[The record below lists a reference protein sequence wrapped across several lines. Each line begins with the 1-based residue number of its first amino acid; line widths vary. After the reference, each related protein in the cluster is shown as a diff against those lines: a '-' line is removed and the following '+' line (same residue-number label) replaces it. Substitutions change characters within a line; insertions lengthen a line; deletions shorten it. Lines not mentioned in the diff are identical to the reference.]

1 MPIKQGFHDIIIE
14 EGGKKEWSAID
25 DLNRSSHDCGTLP
38 AFLKTASFCRTA
50 LKLPNPWSSLCDVG
64 KMGHLFIM
72 GLTRTDK
79 SYKITVKQ
87 FLSVLPGDSNTPS
100 EPLGCNT
107 FFLPLICAHEF
118 SNQMEVQLLISEPRR
133 GTRSWSEKEFASRP
147 PPLPVE
153 FSAKVLNQSGI
164 VSQGHSIQENLS
176 NTRSIG
182 GDVVIEESF
191 EVLSLQL
198 APCHEGR
205 KFATYLILAE
215 PNQH

>member
-1 MPIKQGFHDIIIE
+1 MPIKQGFHGIIIE

-38 AFLKTASFCRTA
+38 AFLKTASFCRPA

-72 GLTRTDK
+72 GLTRADK

-87 FLSVLPGDSNTPS
+87 FLSVLPGHSNTPS
-100 EPLGCNT
+100 ELLGCKT

-133 GTRSWSEKEFASRP
+133 GTGSRWKRVCFSPSAASRRVFCKSFKP
-147 PPLPVE
+147 I
-153 FSAKVLNQSGI
+153 A
-164 VSQGHSIQENLS
+164 SQGKATHSIQENLS

-205 KFATYLILAE
+205 EFANCLILAE
-215 PNQH
+215 PSQP

>member
-38 AFLKTASFCRTA
+38 AFLKTASFCRLA

-72 GLTRTDK
+72 GLTRADK

-87 FLSVLPGDSNTPS
+87 FLSVLPGHSNTPS
-100 EPLGCNT
+100 ELLGCNT

-164 VSQGHSIQENLS
+164 ASQGHSLHPGKPQ
-176 NTRSIG
+176 
-182 GDVVIEESF
+182 
-191 EVLSLQL
+191 Q
-198 APCHEGR
+198 
-205 KFATYLILAE
+205 YLINWWRRRDWGIIWSFVIATSAV
-215 PNQH
+215 PWRS

>member
-1 MPIKQGFHDIIIE
+1 
-14 EGGKKEWSAID
+14 
-25 DLNRSSHDCGTLP
+25 
-38 AFLKTASFCRTA
+38 
-50 LKLPNPWSSLCDVG
+50 
-64 KMGHLFIM
+64 MGHLFIM
-72 GLTRTDK
+72 GLTRADK

-87 FLSVLPGDSNTPS
+87 FLSVLPGHSNTPS
-100 EPLGCNT
+100 ELLGCNT

-133 GTRSWSEKEFASRP
+133 GTGSRKRVCFS
-147 PPLPVE
+147 PLPVE

-164 VSQGHSIQENLS
+164 TSQGHSIQENLS
-176 NTRSIG
+176 NTRSIA

-198 APCHEGR
+198 ALCHEGR

-215 PNQH
+215 PNQP

>member
-72 GLTRTDK
+72 GLTRADK

-87 FLSVLPGDSNTPS
+87 FLSVLPGHSNTPS

-107 FFLPLICAHEF
+107 FFLSLICAHEF

-133 GTRSWSEKEFASRP
+133 GTGSRWKRVCFSPSAASRRVFCKSFKP
-147 PPLPVE
+147 IGHRKARPLHPGKPQQYSINWWRRRDWGIIWSFVIAT
-153 FSAKVLNQSGI
+153 SAVPW
-164 VSQGHSIQENLS
+164 
-176 NTRSIG
+176 RSEI
-182 GDVVIEESF
+182 
-191 EVLSLQL
+191 
-198 APCHEGR
+198 C
-205 KFATYLILAE
+205 KFLILAE
-215 PNQH
+215 PSQP